1 VTSSGLH
8 GANRLASN
16 SLLEGLVFGSRAA
29 DDVSAAL
36 EAAGPRPLEVPPV
49 RVPAISDRHAG
60 IDLVD
65 LRESL
70 RALMWRRV
78 GITRDEA
85 GLKEASDHVEH
96 WGRYILPLEFDDPG
110 GWTMQNMLLVA
121 RLMIMAADLRRESR
135 GVHYRRDFPD
145 TDPQLNDRVSL
156 RAITP
161 DPDESRSPAVLDRTT
176 EARRA
181 STRDHS

>member
-1 VTSSGLH
+1 MTSSGLH

-16 SLLEGLVFGSRAA
+16 SLLEGLVFGSRVA
-29 DDVSAAL
+29 DDIVARARQRPGRGRSRSRRFRRDRVSD
-36 EAAGPRPLEVPPV
+36 GQ
-49 RVPAISDRHAG
+49 AG

-85 GLKEASDHVEH
+85 GLKEAADRVDH
-96 WGRYILPLEFDDPG
+96 WGRYILPLEFDESS

-121 RLMIMAADLRRESR
+121 RLMITAASLRRESR
-135 GVHYRRDFPD
+135 GVHYRRDFPE
-145 TDPQLNDRVSL
+145 T
-156 RAITP
+156 
-161 DPDESRSPAVLDRTT
+161 RSGA
-176 EARRA
+176 
-181 STRDHS
+181 